1 MIQISILTLKR
12 AVLAAIT
19 DAHDVFTYTNSLL
32 KQMGRPELFRISLI
46 GLGEDV
52 QLSDGLFTIKPDGK
66 IYDEQRHD
74 LIIIPPMSG
83 DMIGATYLNKVYAG
97 WIAKQY
103 KNGAEVASF
112 CVGAFLLAFS
122 GLLKNKQCSTHWDYA
137 NEFRSYYPAV
147 HLVED
152 KIFTADK
159 GLYSSGGNNAYW
171 SLLLYLIEKFT
182 DRQIA
187 IQVAKQFV
195 VDINKVNQTPFVVF
209 KGYKKHDDELI
220 KEIQTFI
227 EQNFTDKLTVSDLAE
242 KYHIVRRTFERRFLK
257 ATHLTVAEY
266 IQRIKI
272 EAAKKLLETGRRSV
286 TEVMVA
292 VGYMDTQSFRD
303 AFKKVTDLTPVA
315 YRDKYNIPPTGLP

>member
-1 MIQISILTLKR
+1 
-12 AVLAAIT
+12 
-19 DAHDVFTYTNSLL
+19 
-32 KQMGRPELFRISLI
+32 MGRPELFRISLV

-52 QLSDGLFTIKPDGK
+52 QLSDGLFTIRPNGQ
-66 IYDEQRHD
+66 IYDDHRYD
-74 LIIIPPMSG
+74 LIVIPPMTG
-83 DMIGATYLNKVYAG
+83 DMIGATYLNKDYAG
-97 WIAKQY
+97 WVAKQY

-147 HLVED
+147 QLVED

-227 EQNFTDKLTVSDLAE
+227 EQNFTDKITVSDLAK
-242 KYHIVRRTFERRFLK
+242 KYHLVRRTFERRFMK
-257 ATHLTVAEY
+257 ATHLTVADY

-272 EAAKKLLETGRRSV
+272 EAAKKLLETGRRSIA
-286 TEVMVA
+286 EVMEA

-315 YRDKYNIPPTGLP
+315 YRDKYNTPPAGLP